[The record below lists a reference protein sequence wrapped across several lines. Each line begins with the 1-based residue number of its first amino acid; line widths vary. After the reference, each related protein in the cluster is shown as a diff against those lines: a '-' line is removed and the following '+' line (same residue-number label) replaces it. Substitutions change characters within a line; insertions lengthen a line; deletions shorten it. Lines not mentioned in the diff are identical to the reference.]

1 MITDNLT
8 AEEHEV
14 VRDVRSALEN
24 GGTLPIG
31 HIQTLLEI
39 IRRLGFNVSAMRSD
53 LILKHLDIEHFEK
66 SINAHDADRRMLES
80 ENRNMSNRIAD
91 LENTN
96 SILTASIEESENK
109 NANTASLR
117 IKIAKLEA
125 ENSALRHELEMAKC
139 SDYRIEVISGV
150 EVPSH
155 PGGRIEE
162 LENIVIAARDK
173 NRELTRCSCKLPPC
187 EDGNDWYGLVY
198 TSSTDLPILARCNF
212 ERGFFVEK
220 IIDGELYWLYLFPS
234 LHSVFYWCNFPELP
248 Y

>member
-1 MITDNLT
+1 MITENLT

-24 GGTLPIG
+24 GGTLPKG
-31 HIQTLLEI
+31 HIRTLLEI

-53 LILKHLDIEHFEK
+53 LILKDLDIEHFEK

-125 ENSALRHELEMAKC
+125 ENSALRHELEMAQYG
-139 SDYRIEVISGV
+139 DYQIDVISGV
-150 EVPSH
+150 EVPRP
-155 PGGRIEE
+155 PGRRIEE

-173 NRELTRCSCKLPPC
+173 NRELAGKSRCRLRKIKELKYKNSELRGENSSLRKQIMKL
-187 EDGNDWYGLVY
+187 
-198 TSSTDLPILARCNF
+198 
-212 ERGFFVEK
+212 FFRQGRRSALMIRAK
-220 IIDGELYWLYLFPS
+220 TNTLR
-234 LHSVFYWCNFPELP
+234 NRTQMK
-248 Y
+248 